1 MKKSIYKNLK
11 TLCLIIFIAYIS
23 SLVLVQKLGNS
34 LNKTISNYA
43 TVEAERFGTYMI
55 NYSIDKEF
63 VSNLD
68 DDLLNTKT
76 SDSGEI
82 QIVDFKSKKA
92 NELLENIT
100 MRIQKNL
107 VKLENGDIKDF
118 DLATTFNGVRYRKI
132 KSGVVCEIPEGIIF
146 SNVLLSNTGP
156 VIPVKFSFVGQVTSN
171 IKTKVSSYGIN
182 SVYIEIYAH
191 VEVKEKITMPV
202 GSKDIT
208 VKNDIPIAMKIIQ
221 GSIPNYYQN
230 PIISDSSQFSLPIS

>member
-1 MKKSIYKNLK
+1 MNEAGSFKCQIQSNAFFYFILQGMKKSIYKNLK
-11 TLCLIIFIAYIS
+11 NLCLIVFIAYIS

-76 SDSGEI
+76 SNSGEI

-107 VKLENGDIKDF
+107 VKLENGNIKDF
-118 DLATTFNGVRYRKI
+118 DLATTFNGVR
-132 KSGVVCEIPEGIIF
+132 
-146 SNVLLSNTGP
+146 
-156 VIPVKFSFVGQVTSN
+156 
-171 IKTKVSSYGIN
+171 
-182 SVYIEIYAH
+182 
-191 VEVKEKITMPV
+191 
-202 GSKDIT
+202 
-208 VKNDIPIAMKIIQ
+208 
-221 GSIPNYYQN
+221 
-230 PIISDSSQFSLPIS
+230 

>member
-11 TLCLIIFIAYIS
+11 NLCLIVFIAYIS

-55 NYSIDKEF
+55 NY
-63 VSNLD
+63 
-68 DDLLNTKT
+68 TKT
-76 SDSGEI
+76 SNSGEI

-107 VKLENGDIKDF
+107 VKLENGNIKDF